1 MSEFVEKE
9 DVEEAIRLIDEAMKM
24 SAMDPTTGLLDMDLL
39 TSGHSAQE
47 RKEVQQL
54 KTALSQLLNKMLRDS
69 SASRVTALPK
79 TELYKL
85 LTSQSSVRIPE
96 ADFEATLEEVVE
108 DEPQILLRDNYIQF
122 ERAQ

>member
-1 MSEFVEKE
+1 LSEFVEKE